1 MKIEKI
7 NGFWVPSND
16 IHIEQWRQGQ
26 PFTQKNC
33 LDKFLKYCNSQNKK
47 FKTVLDIGAWCGTWS
62 KAMEKYCNNIIAFE
76 PDKVNFECLMKNCTI
91 NCNARREA
99 VGAKTGTISLTKD
112 NFTQA
117 KRVEENGSVPM
128 HSIDYFNYK
137 DVEMIKIDVEGYE
150 MEVLKGAHKTITFN
164 DENQSNVQYIMIELN
179 NNTKKYGSSNT
190 EIEKHLLN
198 LRFKV
203 LLTHWPDKVFY
214 RV

>member
-91 NCNARREA
+91 NFYYLKHEILILNA
-99 VGAKTGTISLTKD
+99 IF
-112 NFTQA
+112 NFFNNS
-117 KRVEENGSVPM
+117 KN
-128 HSIDYFNYK
+128 HIFKLYYF
-137 DVEMIKIDVEGYE
+137 I
-150 MEVLKGAHKTITFN
+150 LKK
-164 DENQSNVQYIMIELN
+164 
-179 NNTKKYGSSNT
+179 
-190 EIEKHLLN
+190 
-198 LRFKV
+198 
-203 LLTHWPDKVFY
+203 
-214 RV
+214 